1 MREEGERNWPF
12 VGGEGFISRKRGL
25 NVGEKVS
32 GWCWNAWDVPNVCLS
47 VSLFKIELISPS
59 ETFRQLKFSLFLW
72 LSFTYVNNN
81 DNSSVYLEC
90 ASYSPSTVLS
100 TLRVVLARRG

>member
-32 GWCWNAWDVPNVCLS
+32 GWCWNAWMSLTFAYQYLS
-47 VSLFKIELISPS
+47 S
-59 ETFRQLKFSLFLW
+59 R
-72 LSFTYVNNN
+72 LS
-81 DNSSVYLEC
+81 
-90 ASYSPSTVLS
+90 
-100 TLRVVLARRG
+100 